1 MIKEKYDILVVKN
14 EDDYFFCLYENATE
28 QAIDFF
34 FFKDDAEEKMNF
46 LNRGGAFDGFTP
58 SFVLKEVALQKTQK
72 EINTNFE
79 QLLR

>member
-1 MIKEKYDILVVKN
+1 MKKYRYYPEFDENDCLVWYV
-14 EDDYFFCLYENATE
+14 FENATQQIIE
-28 QAIDFF
+28 SFLF
-34 FFKDDAEEKMNF
+34 EEDALDETLRLES
-46 LNRGGAFDGFTP
+46 GSAFDGFTP

>member
-1 MIKEKYDILVVKN
+1 MMNQKYDIVVVK
-14 EDDYFFCLYENATE
+14 DDTNYFFCLYEKATE

-34 FFKDDAEEKMNF
+34 LFKDDAEDKLEF

-58 SFVLKEVALQKTQK
+58 SFVLKEVALPKTQK

-79 QLLR
+79 ELF